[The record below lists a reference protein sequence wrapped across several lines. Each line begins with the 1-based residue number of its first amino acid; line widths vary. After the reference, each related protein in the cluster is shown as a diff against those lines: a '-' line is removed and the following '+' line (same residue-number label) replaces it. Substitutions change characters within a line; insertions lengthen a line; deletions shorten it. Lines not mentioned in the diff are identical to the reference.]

1 MHPWPSI
8 KGGNKPNP
16 STPTYPHRSR
26 QEGSGRRAQE
36 GAHGRAV
43 VAGGAAPGG
52 GQSRGTVRRRV
63 APARRRASGLGR
75 RAADSPGLLARL
87 AHGQALARLQDGSFP
102 ICALVFR
109 RQWVWHFRASQW
121 RAEAGPSLHRTSRLR
136 RWTVTA
142 AELPTCH
149 RALPM
154 HQRLHTV

>member
-109 RQWVWHFRASQW
+109 TAVGLALQGLSMASGGRAFLASHKSSP
-121 RAEAGPSLHRTSRLR
+121 AVDGDGG
-136 RWTVTA
+136 
-142 AELPTCH
+142 
-149 RALPM
+149 
-154 HQRLHTV
+154 